1 MNAAP
6 RIVTIGETFSATL
19 ALSADSVKTFATLVN
34 DLNPLHHDEAYAA
47 QSRFGGLIA
56 SGTQPTAHFMALLAT
71 HFSTHAQPLGL
82 EFDIKLK
89 KAAHAGDTLGD
100 DMACAR
106 CLLEAEPARRPD
118 ASGRHGQ
125 ESARRSDRCGRIDH
139 SRDAEARSV
148 RRREHQHGHAM
159 TELTT
164 ALTIALP
171 ASVRVFERGWL
182 SSNNVLLIDNDCAA
196 LVDTGYATHA
206 QQTRALVQQTLGE
219 RPLDLIVNT
228 HLHSDHCG
236 GNALLQATWPCRT
249 LIPACEAG
257 AVRDWDEARLTF
269 RATAQTCER
278 FVFTGT
284 IAPGVMLRLGALDWQ
299 VLGAPGH
306 DPHSLML
313 YCAAERLLISA
324 DALWENGFGVI
335 FPELE
340 GESGFAE
347 QQAVL
352 EAIAALDVRVV
363 IPGHGAPFT
372 QRRAGA
378 GARFLAA
385 RVAAGRSGAQCK
397 ECAEGIDRIQATR
410 CARNELR
417 GVAGDARRR
426 CGNARGG
433 LDAET
438 ARRSGRRLSK
448 RPSTSWLPGTGR
460 LRWMVK
466 RSSRDSA
473 ATGNAVVQ

>member
-1 MNAAP
+1 
-6 RIVTIGETFSATL
+6 
-19 ALSADSVKTFATLVN
+19 
-34 DLNPLHHDEAYAA
+34 
-47 QSRFGGLIA
+47 
-56 SGTQPTAHFMALLAT
+56 
-71 HFSTHAQPLGL
+71 
-82 EFDIKLK
+82 
-89 KAAHAGDTLGD
+89 
-100 DMACAR
+100 
-106 CLLEAEPARRPD
+106 
-118 ASGRHGQ
+118 
-125 ESARRSDRCGRIDH
+125 
-139 SRDAEARSV
+139 
-148 RRREHQHGHAM
+148 M

-206 QQTRALVQQTLGE
+206 QQTRALVQQALGE

-236 GNALLQATWPCRT
+236 GNALLQTTWPCRT

-269 RATAQTCER
+269 RATAQSCER

-284 IAPGVMLRLGALDWQ
+284 IAPGAMLRLGALDWQ

-340 GESGFAE
+340 GDSGFAE

-372 QRRAGA
+372 NVEQALERSFSRLAWLRADPARNAKNALKVLIVFKLLDVRATSFAALLEMLDGA
-378 GARFLAA
+378 AAMRAAALMLRPRDKWPALVKAIVGELAA
-385 RVAAGRSGAQCK
+385 GNGPLTVDGERIVAR
-397 ECAEGIDRIQATR
+397 
-410 CARNELR
+410 
-417 GVAGDARRR
+417 
-426 CGNARGG
+426 
-433 LDAET
+433 
-438 ARRSGRRLSK
+438 
-448 RPSTSWLPGTGR
+448 
-460 LRWMVK
+460 
-466 RSSRDSA
+466 
-473 ATGNAVVQ
+473 